1 MVKQGQLL
9 FLTVKYTPDIMKPI
23 FLLLWI
29 VFLSFVTA
37 HGETAEDSDIL
48 YSETATLDAARLLS
62 VADSAYAAKD
72 NSRALSL
79 YLAICQREGEEMAAD
94 SIKLKAF
101 IGAGNVLM
109 RKCHYPGALDYYV
122 SGLMLCET
130 DTAMQ
135 RQYAGEFYKN
145 IGNVYSS
152 INDYEQGIYY
162 YKLALDQSQPMQ
174 EGLRTRTL
182 FNLAGF
188 STYVDNASEARHY
201 LELARSAGYK
211 PNAVTRFLDLFLEGL
226 VLGSEGHDNDAITK
240 LRMAEQFAKT
250 HDISAR
256 YLCSAQ
262 QHLYERYGR
271 QGRTDSMFYYL
282 KACEESAESNGI
294 LSMFPNLLADM
305 ADYYYKHGNP
315 GLGKEYRFRYLDMR
329 DSIGNEREFDA
340 VKQVQ
345 FQYEARKV
353 ANKIETLHKEKEA
366 SDTLIKKQRKLLLG
380 VAIGLIVVG
389 AFLWV
394 ISWQHRNLKRSYQ
407 SLYEIN
413 RDLARKEEERKYS
426 SSNLKEEQRSELAE
440 KIERLMETERVYC
453 EPDFSLDMLAERV
466 ESNTKYVSQTIN
478 AAFGKNFSSY
488 VNDYR
493 VRLAAER
500 LAEDEFSNYTVAAV
514 GESVGF
520 KSQSSFTSVFRK
532 ATGLSPSIFRKMSIV
547 NKNREQSLQNNANS

>member
-1 MVKQGQLL
+1 
-9 FLTVKYTPDIMKPI
+9 MKWI
-23 FLLLWI
+23 YLLLWV
-29 VFLSFVTA
+29 VFQSAFTA
-37 HGETAEDSDIL
+37 HGEKTGHIDSL
-48 YSETATLDAARLLS
+48 YAETANLDASRLL
-62 VADSAYAAKD
+62 VMADSAYVAKD

-79 YLAICQREGEEMAAD
+79 YLAICKRDEDKAVAD
-94 SIKLKAF
+94 SVRLKAF
-101 IGAGNVLM
+101 IGAGDVLM

-152 INDYEQGIYY
+152 LNDYEQGIYY
-162 YKLALDQSQPMQ
+162 YKLALDQSRPMQ
-174 EGLRTRTL
+174 EGLRVRIL

-188 STYVDNASEARHY
+188 STYVGNASEARHY
-201 LELARSAGYK
+201 LDLAQTTGYK
-211 PNAVTRFLDLFLEGL
+211 PNAVTRFLNLFLEGL
-226 VLGSEGHDNDAITK
+226 VLGSEGHDREAITN
-240 LRMAEQFAKT
+240 LRKAEQFAKT

-262 QHLYERYGR
+262 QHLYDIYAK
-271 QGRTDSMFYYL
+271 QGRTDSLFYYL
-282 KACEESAESNGI
+282 KACEESAENNGI
-294 LSMFPNLLADM
+294 LSMFPNMLSDM
-305 ADYYYKHGNP
+305 ADYYYKNGNP
-315 GLGKEYRFRYLDMR
+315 GLGKEYRFRYLDLR
-329 DSIGNEREFDA
+329 DSLSNEREFDA
-340 VKQVQ
+340 IKQVQ
-345 FQYEARKV
+345 FQYEARKA

-366 SDTLIKKQRKLLLG
+366 NENLIRKQRRLLLG
-380 VAIGLIVVG
+380 VVIGLLVVG
-389 AFLWV
+389 GFLW
-394 ISWQHRNLKRSYQ
+394 IIAWQNRNLKRSYK

-413 RDLARKEEERKYS
+413 RDLAKKEDERKYS
-426 SSNLKEEQRSELAE
+426 SSNLKEEHRSELAE
-440 KIERLMETERVYC
+440 KIEKLMDTAMIYC
-453 EPDFSLDMLAERV
+453 EPDFSLDMLAEHV

-500 LAEDEFSNYTVAAV
+500 LSDKEFSNYTVTAI

-547 NKNREQSLQNNANS
+547 DKNREQEI

>member
-1 MVKQGQLL
+1 
-9 FLTVKYTPDIMKPI
+9 MKCVW
-23 FLLLWI
+23 LLLLI
-29 VFLSFVTA
+29 SLISAIITHA
-37 HGETAEDSDIL
+37 ENPEDTDRLYAETAN
-48 YSETATLDAARLLS
+48 LDAIRLLS
-62 VADSAYAAKD
+62 MADSAYVAQD
-72 NSRALSL
+72 NSRALTL
-79 YLAICQREGEEMAAD
+79 YLAICKREGEETAAD
-94 SIKLKAF
+94 SIRLKAF
-101 IGAGNVLM
+101 VGAGDVLM

-122 SGLMLCET
+122 TGLMLCET
-130 DTAMQ
+130 DPVMQ

-174 EGLRTRTL
+174 EGLRIRTL

-188 STYVDNASEARHY
+188 STYIGNAPEARHY
-201 LELARSAGYK
+201 LELARASGYK

-226 VLGSEGHDNDAITK
+226 VLGSENRDNEAITK
-240 LRMAEQFAKT
+240 LRAAEQFAKT

-262 QHLYERYGR
+262 QHLYEGYGR
-271 QGRTDSMFYYL
+271 KGRTDSMFYYL

-305 ADYYYKHGNP
+305 ADYYYRHGNP
-315 GLGKEYRFRYLDMR
+315 ELGKDYRFRYLELR
-329 DSIGNEREFDA
+329 DSLGNEREFDA

-353 ANKIETLHKEKEA
+353 ANKIESLHKEKEA
-366 SDTLIKKQRKLLLG
+366 SEKLIKKQRRLLLG
-380 VAIGLIVVG
+380 VVTGLLVVG
-389 AFLWV
+389 AVLWV
-394 ISWQHRNLKRSYQ
+394 FFWQNRNLKRSYQ

-440 KIERLMETERVYC
+440 KIERLMETDKVYC

-493 VRLAAER
+493 VRLAMER
-500 LAEDEFSNYTVAAV
+500 LADEEFSNYTVAAV

-547 NKNREQSLQNNANS
+547 DRNREQHLQNHVDS